1 MRNGSLFDSY
11 DEDTEIDEDAE
22 TIRNAIDQA
31 DVDSVELGDD
41 EDDGNFEVYNEE
53 LFEDEEDELI

>member
-1 MRNGSLFDSY
+1 MKNGSLFDSY
-11 DEDTEIDEDAE
+11 EEDTEIDEDAD
-22 TIRNAIDQA
+22 TIRDALDQA

>member
-11 DEDTEIDEDAE
+11 EEDTEIDEDAD
-22 TIRNAIDQA
+22 TIRDALDQA
-31 DVDSVELGDD
+31 DVDNVELGDD

>member
-1 MRNGSLFDSY
+1 MKNGSLFDSY
-11 DEDTEIDEDAE
+11 EEDTEIDEDAE

-31 DVDSVELGDD
+31 DVDNVELGDD

>member
-1 MRNGSLFDSY
+1 MKNGSLFDSY
-11 DEDTEIDEDAE
+11 EEDTEIDEDAD
-22 TIRNAIDQA
+22 TIRDALDQA
-31 DVDSVELGDD
+31 DVDNVELGDD

>member
-11 DEDTEIDEDAE
+11 EEDTEIDEDAK
-22 TIRNAIDQA
+22 TIRDAIDQA
-31 DVDSVELGDD
+31 DVDNVELGDD

>member
-11 DEDTEIDEDAE
+11 EEDTEIDEDAE
-22 TIRNAIDQA
+22 TIRDALDKADID
-31 DVDSVELGDD
+31 DVELGDD

-53 LFEDEEDELI
+53 LFEDEEDELF